1 MNASKTVAVAAA
13 FFGLSG
19 VIIWQQVWVKRVEA
33 ESAGLREQF
42 AQSIASVREEQE
54 QVDKPQ
60 PRVGQRPDEERS
72 AELLRLRGEVT
83 VLRNQLAEAVKAG
96 SAPKVAFKT
105 GQLEPPVQPE
115 ARRKPDL
122 AALDAHLTA
131 QEQKLEAAK
140 QKVAGLLAALSIP
153 QDVSRMEAATGLGR
167 EDLKQYWSYFEAKKG
182 LEEEERYAQ
191 ILRMKV
197 RFDHLDAGD
206 YSGASPSQ

>member
-1 MNASKTVAVAAA
+1 V

-19 VIIWQQVWVKRVEA
+19 VIIWQQVRVKRLEA
-33 ESAGLREQF
+33 ESAGLREQL
-42 AQSIASVREEQE
+42 AQAVASVREEHQ

-60 PRVGQRPDEERS
+60 PSVGQRPDEDRS
-72 AELLRLRGEVT
+72 SELLRLRGEVT
-83 VLRNQLAEAVKAG
+83 VLRNQLAEAVRPG
-96 SAPKVAFKT
+96 SAPKLASKT
-105 GQLEPPVQPE
+105 GQLEPPVEPE
-115 ARRKPDL
+115 VRRKPGL

-140 QKVAGLLAALSIP
+140 QKVAGLLTALSIP
-153 QDVSRMEAATGLGR
+153 QDVSKLETATGLGR
-167 EDLKQYWSYFEAKKG
+167 EDLKPYWPYFEAKKG

-206 YSGASPSQ
+206 IPGGPPPQ

>member
-1 MNASKTVAVAAA
+1 MNARKTAAVAVV

-19 VIIWQQVWVKRVEA
+19 VIIWQQVWVKRLGA
-33 ESAGLREQF
+33 ESAGLREQL
-42 AQSIASVREEQE
+42 AQAVASVREQQA

-60 PRVGQRPDEERS
+60 PGVRQRPDEDRS
-72 AELLRLRGEVT
+72 SELLRLRGEVT

-96 SAPKVAFKT
+96 SAPKLASKT
-105 GQLEPPVQPE
+105 GQLEPPVESE
-115 ARRKPDL
+115 AGRKPGL

-140 QKVAGLLAALSIP
+140 QKIAGLLATLSIP
-153 QDVSRMEAATGLGR
+153 QDVSKLEAATGLGR
-167 EDLKQYWSYFEAKKG
+167 EDLKPYWPYFEAKKG